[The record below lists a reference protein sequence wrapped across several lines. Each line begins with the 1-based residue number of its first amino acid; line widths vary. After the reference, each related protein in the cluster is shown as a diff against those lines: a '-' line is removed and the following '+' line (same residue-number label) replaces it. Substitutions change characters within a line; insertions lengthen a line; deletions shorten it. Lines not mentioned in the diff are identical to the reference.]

1 MGGKRTGTGK
11 HLYLCL
17 AGLIVLGSA
26 GCATSGRAVHPEV
39 QTKVQPDV
47 QPEVQPKVQPEV
59 QQEPDH
65 KPVPWLQTM
74 QLLIDRGEYDK
85 AIRKSEELLASPN
98 DSTLSDEALFALGLL
113 SADVKNPR
121 KDYQKSRDYFTRLVK
136 EYPGS
141 EYAGQARIWI
151 GVLDLF
157 EKSKQVDLEIDVKK
171 KGISN

>member
-1 MGGKRTGTGK
+1 MGGERTGAGK

-17 AGLIVLGSA
+17 AGLIALGSA
-26 GCATSGRAVHPEV
+26 GCAASGWA
-39 QTKVQPDV
+39 
-47 QPEVQPKVQPEV
+47 VQPEV
-59 QQEPDH
+59 QQVPDQ
-65 KPVPWLQTM
+65 KPAPWLQAM
-74 QLLIDRGEYDK
+74 QLLIDRGEYDR
-85 AIRKSEELLASPN
+85 AARMSEELLASPDGN
-98 DSTLSDEALFALGLL
+98 TLPDESLFVLGLL

-121 KDYQKSRDYFTRLVK
+121 KDYHKSRDYFARLVK

-171 KGISN
+171 KGINN